1 MCILTMLRQV
11 LPFMLM
17 ATQPGTAIA
26 SPIDQGSGSVAMKG
40 SIIDTPCA
48 IDINDQ
54 EQAVEMGSET
64 TGELIHNGDGPVKTF
79 RIHLVNCVLHQSLP
93 HRSDWS
99 GFVVTFDGKHDHAFF
114 GVNGAAGIGVKIL
127 DSEGNQAI
135 PGLPMTKMLLRPGN
149 QFLDYTL
156 QLVSDRRS
164 LLAGDY
170 RTTIRFKVDY
180 F

>member
-1 MCILTMLRQV
+1 MHFFKTVRLV

-17 ATQPGTAIA
+17 ATLPGKAIA
-26 SPIDQGSGSVAMKG
+26 WPKDEGSGTVAMKG

-48 IDINDQ
+48 IDIDDQ
-54 EQAVEMGSET
+54 AQVVEMGSET
-64 TGELIHNGDGPVKTF
+64 TGEIIHNGFGPVKTF
-79 RIHLVNCVLHQSLP
+79 RIHLVNCVLHQSIP
-93 HRSDWS
+93 HRPDWS
-99 GFVVTFDGKHDHAFF
+99 GFQVTFDGKHDNTFF

-135 PGLPMTKMLLRPGN
+135 PGIPMSKVALKPGK

-156 QLVSDRRS
+156 QLVSDRHR
-164 LLAGDY
+164 LVAGNY